1 VAQQTTERARARH
14 DVPLDE
20 ADVVFGVEG
29 RQLSVR
35 SMVWPKDLPETRRS
49 ELERDGRSRAP
60 ARYLHVLV
68 EAVVED
74 QVVRQRQPVRL
85 HRMALAIVV
94 AADLAVMEV
103 RHANLG
109 HGGSE
114 SSSSGQQQRAAAAG
128 SSSGQQQRAA
138 AAGSSSGQRANERA
152 RGGARSFSSLAVS
165 AWSVPRS
172 RCCRRLLAA
181 LPCVVCTMPFVEFV
195 VLPVISVATVVIAVA
210 MFASPWCV
218 RGLARARSRGRL
230 TLFGRLGDRQ
240 QTRQML
246 AANSR
251 LSQSHVPI
259 ALMFGNSVLWTVF
272 GVASREVVMTL
283 VNSIGVLLSS
293 YFMLVFLLVS
303 SPAEQRTLVI
313 HSALALS
320 WALGLVWYV
329 WVRPESTQEML
340 EACATL
346 GNIGVVVTIG
356 MLASPLLDLV
366 PNARLTLSPTPICT
380 HVLTRHCSPACEGQG
395 DTRAKQPLPQRPAV
409 VHDVAQLAG
418 VDAVWHAAA
427 QHLRLATELH
437 RPGAHDRAAVSHL
450 RVPRAAWPT
459 DDDTRRG

>member
-1 VAQQTTERARARH
+1 
-14 DVPLDE
+14 
-20 ADVVFGVEG
+20 
-29 RQLSVR
+29 
-35 SMVWPKDLPETRRS
+35 
-49 ELERDGRSRAP
+49 
-60 ARYLHVLV
+60 
-68 EAVVED
+68 
-74 QVVRQRQPVRL
+74 
-85 HRMALAIVV
+85 
-94 AADLAVMEV
+94 
-103 RHANLG
+103 
-109 HGGSE
+109 
-114 SSSSGQQQRAAAAG
+114 
-128 SSSGQQQRAA
+128 
-138 AAGSSSGQRANERA
+138 
-152 RGGARSFSSLAVS
+152 
-165 AWSVPRS
+165 
-172 RCCRRLLAA
+172 
-181 LPCVVCTMPFVEFV
+181 MPFVEFV

-366 PNARLTLSPTPICT
+366 PN
-380 HVLTRHCSPACEGQG
+380 
-395 DTRAKQPLPQRPAV
+395 TRALASHRRPYARTYSLAIARRRAKGKVIRERSNRFLNGQLSFMMWLNSLAWTLYGTLQRNIYAWLPNSIGLALTTV
-409 VHDVAQLAG
+409 QL
-418 VDAVWHAAA
+418 
-427 QHLRLATELH
+427 LAIYVYRE
-437 RPGAHDRAAVSHL
+437 
-450 RVPRAAWPT
+450 PRGLPT
-459 DDDTRRG
+459 TTLAEGDSK